1 MSATSCPRCETAGAQ
16 QVHEGRENG
25 QRLWAAFHCSHC
37 AFSWRDSEPATTIDP
52 RKRPAWAQLKNA
64 DLGKLRRL
72 F

>member
-1 MSATSCPRCETAGAQ
+1 MSAICPRCETPGAALM
-16 QVHEGRENG
+16 HEAQENG
-25 QRLWAAFHCSHC
+25 QRVWSAFHCGHC